1 MCRRVHDSRVVTQ
14 TRNTTRTT
22 QIEPGFRIQLTP
34 EWAEGLGL
42 KGQVVLTRMV
52 GGILVG
58 PCPQATWDEIFGTKL
73 TIQPADPSDDP
84 EITDVTGDDPL
95 F

>member
-1 MCRRVHDSRVVTQ
+1 M
-14 TRNTTRTT
+14 NTTRTSS
-22 QIEPGFRIQLTP
+22 IEPGFRIQLPP

-42 KGQVVLTRMV
+42 KRQVVLTRTAEGM
-52 GGILVG
+52 LFR
-58 PCPQATWDEIFGTKL
+58 PCPQATWDKIFATKL

-84 EITDVTGDDPL
+84 EITEVTGDDLL